1 MKSHTLNRRSF
12 LKGSTAAMIAAPQIL
27 PSQVL
32 GVGGKVPPSERIA
45 LAHIGVGGRGTAVQ
59 KEFMALEDVQS
70 VAVCDPFK
78 DRRDEA
84 ASRIDMYYAEKW
96 GAGSYDCVRPYN
108 NFEEVLDREDI
119 DAVVVAT
126 PDHWH
131 VPIAIRAA
139 RAGKD
144 MYVEKPLGVSM
155 EQDWALRRE
164 IENHKNVFQYGTQQ
178 RSERN
183 FRYACELVRNGRIG
197 KLERV
202 DVWCPLGG
210 SGGSTAPA
218 PIPEGF
224 DFDLWL
230 GPAPYAEY
238 TVDRCMAR
246 GAFWVYDYSLG
257 FVAGWGVHPLDIA
270 QWGMDADDSG
280 PVEVKGT
287 GVIPTGGLFNTIMS
301 WDYRIKYPSGVEIH
315 FMSSDVSAPMIEAYR
330 PPKEH
335 GTTFFGT
342 EGWVSVDRAGI
353 YSQPATLLDSE
364 IGPDEIH
371 LYESPEHRRNFIDC
385 VKDRSE
391 TVCPIGSAVRVDLIS
406 HLCDIA
412 TRIGR
417 PVKWDPENEKIVGDS
432 EAEKMLSRPMRAR
445 WAV

>member
-1 MKSHTLNRRSF
+1 T
-12 LKGSTAAMIAAPQIL
+12 
-27 PSQVL
+27 
-32 GVGGKVPPSERIA
+32 VPPSERITV
-45 LAHIGVGGRGTAVQ
+45 AHIGVGGRGTSVQ
-59 KEFMALEDVQS
+59 KEFMALDDVQS
-70 VAVCDPFK
+70 VAVCDPFQN
-78 DRRDEA
+78 RRDEA
-84 ASRIDMYYAEKW
+84 AARIDAYYAEKW
-96 GAGSYDCVRPYN
+96 GVGTYKGVEPYN
-108 NFEEVLDREDI
+108 YFEEVLDRDDI

-155 EQDWALRRE
+155 EQDWALRDE
-164 IENHKNVFQYGTQQ
+164 LAAHKNIFQYGTQQ

-183 FRYACELVRNGRIG
+183 FRFACELVQNGRIG
-197 KLERV
+197 ELERI

-210 SGGSTAPA
+210 SGGSTTPA
-218 PIPEGF
+218 PVPENF
-224 DFDLWL
+224 DYDLWL
-230 GPAPYAEY
+230 GPAPYATY

-301 WDYRIKYPSGVEIH
+301 WDYQIKYPSGVEIH
-315 FMSSDVSAPMIEAYR
+315 FMSSDVAAPMIEMYR

-335 GTTFFGT
+335 GTTFFGSN
-342 EGWVSVDRAGI
+342 GWVSVDRAGI
-353 YSQPATLLDSE
+353 YAEPTSLLDSE

-385 VKDRSE
+385 VKSRSQ
-391 TVCPIGSAVRVDLIS
+391 TICPIGSAVRVDTIS
-406 HLCDIA
+406 HLCNIS
-412 TRIGR
+412 TRMGR
-417 PVKWDPENEKIVGDS
+417 PIKWDPENEKIVGDT
-432 EAEKMLSRPMRAR
+432 EAEAMLSRPMRTP
-445 WAV
+445 WTV